1 MTFKKKPKDLN
12 QYFSLRESL
21 IRFLREDIATGDLT
35 SEYVVDK
42 DLKSSAFIICKSESA
57 VVAGLEETRTIFDI
71 CKCDAKNLVKDGV
84 VVKKGTKVMTIKGNT
99 RSILKAERTAL
110 NLLMRMSGIA
120 TDTRKYVDIAK
131 AASKNLRITGT
142 RKTAPGLRY
151 FDKKSIHLGGG
162 YPHRNTLDE
171 MILIK
176 DNHLAVTKSI
186 GEAIAMARQKA
197 GRNITIECEV
207 IDTKSSVEAIN
218 SGADIIMLDNF
229 SPQRAQKTISY
240 LKKAGLRKKIL
251 IEISGGVNL
260 SNIKEYAYTLPDMI
274 SIGSLTHSSKSIDF
288 SMEMELING

>member
-42 DLKSSAFIICKSESA
+42 DLKSSSFIICKSESA
-57 VVAGLEETRTIFDI
+57 VVAGLEEVKTIFDI
-71 CKCDAKNLVKDGV
+71 CKCDSKYLVKEGT
-84 VVKKGTKVMTIKGNT
+84 VVKKGTKIMTVKGNT

-120 TDTRKYVDIAK
+120 PDTRKYVDIVK
-131 AASKNLRITGT
+131 AVSKNIRITGT

-151 FDKKSIHLGGG
+151 FDKKSIQLGGG

-186 GEAIAMARQKA
+186 REAISKARQKA
-197 GRNITIECEV
+197 GKNIMIECEV
-207 IDTKSSVEAIN
+207 VDTKSSVEAIN
-218 SGADIIMLDNF
+218 GGADIIMLDNF
-229 SPQRAQKTISY
+229 SPQRAQRTISY
-240 LKKAGLRKKIL
+240 LEKAGLRKKIL

-274 SIGSLTHSSKSIDF
+274 SVGSLTHSSKSIDF
-288 SMEMELING
+288 SMEMELIN

>member
-1 MTFKKKPKDLN
+1 MTFKRKPKDLN
-12 QYFSLRESL
+12 EYFSLRESL

-35 SEYVVDK
+35 SQYVIDK
-42 DLKSSAFIICKSESA
+42 DLKSSSFIICKSESA
-57 VVAGLEETRTIFDI
+57 VVAGLEEARTIFDI
-71 CKCDAKNLVKDGV
+71 CKCDSKILVKDGSV
-84 VVKKGTKVMTIKGNT
+84 IKKGTRVMTIKGNT

-110 NLLMRMSGIA
+110 NLIMRMSGIA

-131 AASKNLRITGT
+131 EVSKNIRITGT

-151 FDKKSIHLGGG
+151 FDKKSIQLGGG

-171 MILIK
+171 LILIK

-186 GEAIAMARQKA
+186 GKAISMARQKA
-197 GRNITIECEV
+197 GKNIMIECEV

-229 SPQRAQKTISY
+229 SPQQAQKTISY
-240 LKKAGLRKKIL
+240 LRKSGLRNKIL

-260 SNIKEYAYTLPDMI
+260 SNIKEYAYALPDMI
-274 SIGSLTHSSKSIDF
+274 SVGSLTHSSKSIDF
-288 SMEMELING
+288 SMKMENN